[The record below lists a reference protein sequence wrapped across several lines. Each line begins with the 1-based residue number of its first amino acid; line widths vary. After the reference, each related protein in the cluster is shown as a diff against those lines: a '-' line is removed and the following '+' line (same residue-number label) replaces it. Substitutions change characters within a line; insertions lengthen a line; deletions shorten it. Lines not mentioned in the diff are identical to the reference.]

1 MFQLKRYVLEETHIV
16 DYMELEIEQN
26 FSCLEKLVA
35 IFDNRERERETEKQS
50 DSTCV
55 HFMELSFYSRFD
67 LGARRQNS
75 SLVSVFLRLK
85 V

>member
-35 IFDNRERERETEKQS
+35 IFDHRERERETEKQS

-55 HFMELSFYSRFD
+55 RFTELSFYSRFD
-67 LGARRQNS
+67 LGARRQIQ
-75 SLVSVFLRLK
+75 V
-85 V
+85 